1 MSLCVAQRKTSA
13 VEQGPELLAQS
24 PGGSQKKEKV
34 VSVERW
40 FGAGSQLHWSK
51 ACASENQKVSYL
63 APLDLQQLSGELRTG
78 ALAWWPQT

>member
-24 PGGSQKKEKV
+24 P
-34 VSVERW
+34 VERW